1 MADRS
6 LIAIVTPAFGSPESI
21 DALKREVG
29 DDGNGGARTEVRL
42 VAPAVEINPLHHTLG
57 DIDEPR
63 VEAKERL
70 DEAVARARAAG
81 LEDVTFEVGDPD
93 PVQAAQDALLARP
106 ADEVVIFAHADDEG
120 DWYEG
125 GLWKHAEDSLE
136 PPLKLVVVDGGPDGN
151 LHVVATDSSSA
162 GRSNNDAGREVD
174 SAYLPGLTRGD
185 LAGMILGVV
194 GTIVVI
200 ILAAVA
206 TGGGTAAGW
215 RAVAIG
221 VAIATA
227 LVNMANVVGQL
238 LMESVRY
245 RGGFAKLF
253 RDLAV
258 IGTPIAVLVNLA
270 IVVFA

>member
-1 MADRS
+1 VAPPRS

-29 DDGNGGARTEVRL
+29 GGDGAGTEIRL

-63 VEAKERL
+63 KEAGSRL
-70 DEAVARARAAG
+70 EEAVAAARAAG
-81 LEDVTFEVGDPD
+81 LEVSAEVGDPD
-93 PVQAAQDALLARP
+93 PVQAAQDALLKKP
-106 ADEVVIFAHADDEG
+106 ADEILIFAHADDSK

-125 GLWKHAEDSLE
+125 ELWKHAEDSLE

-151 LHVVATDSSSA
+151 QRVVETDTSSA
-162 GRSNNDAGREVD
+162 GLSNNDSGQEID
-174 SAYLPGLTRGD
+174 SDYLPGLSRGD
-185 LAGMILGVV
+185 LFGIVLGVV
-194 GTIVVI
+194 GTIVAI

-206 TGGGTAAGW
+206 ATGGTATGW

-221 VAIATA
+221 LSIFIA
-227 LVNMANVVGQL
+227 LVNMAHVVGLL

-245 RGGFAKLF
+245 RGGFAKFFSRLS
-253 RDLAV
+253 L
-258 IGTPIAVLVNLA
+258 IGTPLVVVINAVILIAT
-270 IVVFA
+270 